1 MVARQFME
9 KASGGIMKKKVH
21 LMAVCGKAMVM
32 LAGML
37 KELGCEVRG
46 SDANIFPPMS
56 TQLQKLA
63 IPYFEGF
70 RASNLDWTPDLVVVG
85 NVITRVNPE
94 AMAMRER
101 GFEYT
106 SFPKMLAEI
115 LIRDRHSIV
124 VTGTHGKTT
133 TSAMLAWTLH
143 QAGCD
148 PGFMVAGVMHNFEQT
163 YNLGRGD
170 FVVVEGDEYD
180 TAYFDKV
187 PKFIHYRPRT
197 GLLTSVEFD
206 HADIYEDLDRVKRE
220 FRTFVTLIPQDGLL
234 VACIDDPNVREVIQA
249 AESPLQTY
257 GMADDAD
264 WRITRASA
272 RDGATA
278 VTVAFRGRE
287 IGTFHTT
294 LIGRHNLLNLLGA
307 TAVLHQCGLSADA
320 IDAGF
325 RTFKGVKNRQ
335 EVRGCVNGITVID
348 DFAHHPTAVRET
360 VAAVK
365 AHYFP
370 GDASERRGRLWS
382 VFEPATA
389 ATRRD
394 VFQQDYVESFLET
407 DVAVIADVNRPD
419 KAPEGHRFSADQLVR
434 DLQDRGIDACHIS
447 GVDAM
452 AAYVAGQAAPG
463 DVVLI
468 MSNSGFGGIHDLLL
482 GELRH
487 RDET

>member
-1 MVARQFME
+1 
-9 KASGGIMKKKVH
+9 
-21 LMAVCGKAMVM
+21 M

-37 KELGCEVRG
+37 KELGYDVRG

-56 TQLQKLA
+56 TQLQKLG

-70 RASNLDWTPDLVVVG
+70 QASNLDWSPDLVVVG
-85 NVITRVNPE
+85 NMITRVNPE
-94 AMAMRER
+94 AVAMRER
-101 GFEYT
+101 GFAHT
-106 SFPKMLAEI
+106 SFPKMLADI

-124 VTGTHGKTT
+124 VSGTHGKTT
-133 TSAMLAWTLH
+133 TSGILAWTLY
-143 QAGCD
+143 QAGYD

-163 YNLGRGD
+163 YSLGTGD

-206 HADIYEDLDRVKRE
+206 HADSYEDLDRVKRE
-220 FRTFVTLIPQDGLL
+220 FTTFVGLIPENGLL

-249 AESPLQTY
+249 AAAPLHTY
-257 GMADDAD
+257 GYADDAD
-264 WRITRASA
+264 WRITQ
-272 RDGATA
+272 TA
-278 VTVAFRGRE
+278 VQDGFTTFTVTFRNAE
-287 IGTFHTT
+287 LGTFHTT

-307 TAVLHQCGLSADA
+307 TAALHHCGVSIEA

-325 RTFKGVKNRQ
+325 RTFRGVKNRQ
-335 EVRGCVNGITVID
+335 EVRGCINNITVID

-370 GDASERRGRLWS
+370 PSRPAQSRAGRLWS

-394 VFQQDYVESFLET
+394 VFQHDYIEAFLQT
-407 DVAVIADVNRPD
+407 DIAIIADVNRPD
-419 KAPEGHRFSADQLVR
+419 KAPEEHRFSTDQLVL
-434 DLQDRGIDACHIS
+434 DLRKRGIEARHIS
-447 GVDAM
+447 GVDQM
-452 AAYVAGQAAPG
+452 AAYIVEHALPG
-463 DVVLI
+463 DVILI
-468 MSNSGFGGIHDLLL
+468 MSNTGFGGIHEKLLQAL
-482 GELRH
+482 EQQ
-487 RDET
+487 TP